1 MRDAHRTTTARGLII
16 PRGHGELE
24 RNHIADRTEIPKLRV
39 KHGTSL
45 SYLLPPLVRVDAL
58 RAQKVD
64 PPHGLR
70 AVYARG
76 TWLGL
81 LGAPCRAVRAAVGVL
96 PGEYV
101 SEVSQTIYM
110 GR

>member
-1 MRDAHRTTTARGLII
+1 M
-16 PRGHGELE
+16 
-24 RNHIADRTEIPKLRV
+24 NHIADILKIPKLRV
-39 KHGTSL
+39 THGTDP
-45 SYLLPPLVRVDAL
+45 SYMLPPLVRVDAQ

-76 TWLGL
+76 AGLGL

-101 SEVSQTIYM
+101 SEVSQTVSM